1 MAGFRE
7 ARPSIKLTGDV
18 EWINECYVTGGQH
31 VHVSV
36 YLVRA
41 EEGDIIIDSGAFYHR
56 DSIRARLKANTGPQG
71 LGAIILSHADYPH
84 AANVSAFRAE
94 WGDIE
99 IVASSG
105 VPELQGLPYATRSHL
120 GERMEILGRE
130 FSFLDPP
137 LADRSHTSWIFD
149 HGSGVLFTADGM
161 GNLHSDGECNLKFGE
176 IPGGISYRDIY
187 AFHRNALVWL
197 RYVDPDKLRNRV
209 ESIFNQFDVSY
220 VAPIHG
226 NPIAAKD
233 LAAYMERLSRSVM
246 EIAAAYQVPA

>member
-1 MAGFRE
+1 MNPAQ
-7 ARPSIKLTGDV
+7 AIRPPVRLTEDV
-18 EWINECYVTGGQH
+18 EWIDECYVMGDRH

-36 YLVRA
+36 YLIHTD
-41 EEGDIIIDSGAFYHR
+41 EGDIIIDTGAFYHR
-56 DSIRARLKANTGPQG
+56 DSIKARLKAATEPRG

-94 WGDIE
+94 WGDVE

-105 VPELQGLPYATRSHL
+105 VPELQGLPYATRSRL
-120 GERMEILGRE
+120 GERMTILGRE

-161 GNLHSDGECNLKFGE
+161 GNLHTEGECSLTFGE
-176 IPGGISYRDIY
+176 IPGGVSYDNIH
-187 AFHRNALVWL
+187 AFHRGALVWL
-197 RYVDPDKLRNRV
+197 RYVDPGKLHGKL
-209 ESIFNQFDVSY
+209 ESIFEQFDISY

-226 NPIAAKD
+226 NPIAAAD
-233 LAAYMERLSRSVM
+233 LGTFMERLDRSVAA
-246 EIAAAYQVPA
+246 IAAAYQAPA